1 MFHKFWGQQLCKIM
15 SCRPYL
21 PFGMVPGHQQ
31 KLGQQIR
38 AGLLFHF
45 VAIKQT
51 GVGVVVKF

>member
-31 KLGQQIR
+31 KQLIR

>member
-15 SCRPYL
+15 SCPYL

-31 KLGQQIR
+31 KPKPCRVFCFI
-38 AGLLFHF
+38 F